1 MALHNWSN
9 LSDEEKLE
17 AIITQKWI
25 AVFPNGNEGWA
36 EVRRTNYPRYI
47 LTPEGGN
54 NSGSE
59 IANEQLIS
67 RVKYPNSE
75 GSINSVNMPKDNSQN
90 TRVWWDTDYTMN
102 NNGKWIQ
109 PNNFK

>member
-1 MALHNWSN
+1 MGRSTPC
-9 LSDEEKLE
+9 
-17 AIITQKWI
+17 I
-25 AVFPNGNEGWA
+25 
-36 EVRRTNYPRYI
+36 PRYI
-47 LTPEGGN
+47 PTPKGGN
-54 NSGSE
+54 NSGTE

-75 GSINSVNMPKDNSQN
+75 GSINSANMPKDNSQN